1 MIRARIILSAAA
13 LGTVLVLAPAAHAV
27 DISGRVLNAT
37 TGKPV
42 ADQSVN
48 LVALRGQMVPVR
60 DTVTAADGSFR
71 FVVAANPSERFLVQ
85 VPFRGV
91 NYNKPAL
98 LETGDRITVD
108 IEVYETGARPEE
120 ISVEAQTI
128 LLEPHPD
135 HMRINEFYALRN
147 VSEPKRTYAPDAGSF
162 RFTLP
167 GLVGDLQVSAAR
179 ASGMQLKQQPQETD
193 QPNTYAINFPLYP
206 GETEIQVS
214 YVLPLS
220 GTEMSLR
227 LPLIHATSRRH
238 LAAPR
243 ASVEVQGTGLKEI
256 EQTQVPQARVYRIE
270 SDKELN
276 VKIKVNP
283 AALEA
288 AEAAAQA
295 APAAPEASEGGATVT
310 IVPQPAN
317 QAQWYIVGL
326 TLAVLLLG
334 LFYLY
339 SLPPVPAAGT
349 ADPTTHASA
358 RSARASK

>member
-1 MIRARIILSAAA
+1 MKAMRIVCAVAA
-13 LGTVLVLAPAAHAV
+13 LGAMLALTPAAQAV
-27 DISGRVLNAT
+27 DISGRVINAT

-42 ADQSVN
+42 GDQSVN
-48 LVALRGQMVPVR
+48 LIALRGQMVPVR
-60 DTVTAADGSFR
+60 DTVTGTDGSYR

-98 LETGDRITVD
+98 LETGDHITVD
-108 IEVYETGARPEE
+108 IEVYETGARPEDV
-120 ISVEAQTI
+120 SVEAQTI
-128 LLEPHPD
+128 LLEPHRD

-147 VSEPKRTYAPDAGSF
+147 ASEPKRTYAPDEGSF

-167 GLVGDLQVSAAR
+167 GSVGDLQVSAAR

-193 QPNTYAINFPLYP
+193 QPNTYVINFPLHP

-214 YVLPLS
+214 YVVPLS
-220 GTEMSLR
+220 GTELSLR
-227 LPLIHATSRRH
+227 LPLTHPTARRH

-243 ASVEVQGTGLKEI
+243 ASTEVQGAGLKEI
-256 EQTQVPQARVYRIE
+256 EQNQVPQARVYRIE
-270 SDKELN
+270 ADKELSLR
-276 VKIKVNP
+276 VKVNP

-288 AEAAAQA
+288 AEAAAAA
-295 APAAPEASEGGATVT
+295 APAASPAENSEATVT
-310 IVPQPAN
+310 IVPQPTN

-326 TLAVLLLG
+326 SLAVLMLG

-339 SLPPVPAAGT
+339 SLPPASVTEPAEPAN
-349 ADPTTHASA
+349 HASA
-358 RSARASK
+358 RSSRASR

>member
-1 MIRARIILSAAA
+1 MKALRVLRATAALAAMLVFTSAAQ
-13 LGTVLVLAPAAHAV
+13 AV
-27 DISGRVLNAT
+27 DISGRVINAT

-48 LVALRGQMVPVR
+48 LVALRGQMVPIR
-60 DTVTAADGSFR
+60 DTVTAADGSYR

-108 IEVYETGARPEE
+108 VEVFETGARPED

-135 HMRINEFYALRN
+135 HMRINEFYAMRN
-147 VSEPKRTYAPDAGSF
+147 ASEPKRTYAPDEGSF

-193 QPNTYAINFPLYP
+193 KPNTWVINFPLYP

-220 GTEMSLR
+220 GTELSLR
-227 LPLIHATSRRH
+227 LPLTHPTARRH

-243 ASVEVQGTGLKEI
+243 ASVEVQGPGLKEI
-256 EQTQVPQARVYRIE
+256 EQSQVPQARVYRIE
-270 SDKELN
+270 ADKELN
-276 VKIKVNP
+276 VRVKVNP

-288 AEAAAQA
+288 AEAAAET
-295 APAAPEASEGGATVT
+295 APAPAEASEAAVT
-310 IVPQPAN
+310 IVPQPTN

-326 TLAVLLLG
+326 SLAVLLIG

-339 SLPPVPAAGT
+339 SLPPAPAIGPAEQ
-349 ADPTTHASA
+349 ATHASA
-358 RSARASK
+358 RDSRAKI

>member
-1 MIRARIILSAAA
+1 MRGRRMLLAAA
-13 LGTVLVLAPAAHAV
+13 AITVALALVPVAQAV
-27 DISGRVLNAT
+27 DISGRVINAT

-60 DTVTAADGSFR
+60 DTVTAADGSYR

-91 NYNKPAL
+91 NYNKPAML
-98 LETGDRITVD
+98 ATGDRITVD
-108 IEVYETGARPEE
+108 IEVYEAGARPED
-120 ISVEAQTI
+120 IRVEAQTI
-128 LLEPHPD
+128 VLEPHPD
-135 HMRINEFYALRN
+135 HLRINEFYALRN
-147 VSEPKRTYAPDAGSF
+147 NCEPKRTYAPDEGSF

-179 ASGMQLKQQPQETD
+179 ASGMELRQQPQETD
-193 QPNTYAINFPLYP
+193 QPNTYVINFPLYP
-206 GETEIQVS
+206 GESEIQVS

-220 GTEMSLR
+220 GSEMNLR
-227 LPLIHATSRRH
+227 LPLTQQTERRH

-243 ASVEVQGTGLKEI
+243 ASVEVQGPGLKEI
-256 EQTQVPQARVYRIE
+256 EQSQVPQARVYRIE
-270 SDKELN
+270 GVKELN
-276 VKIKVNP
+276 VKVKVNP

-288 AEAAAQA
+288 AASASAQPAPGAAA
-295 APAAPEASEGGATVT
+295 EAESTVT

-317 QAQWYIVGL
+317 RAQWYIVGL
-326 TLAVLLLG
+326 SLAVLLLG

-339 SLPPVPAAGT
+339 SLPPAAAPA
-349 ADPTTHASA
+349 THASA
-358 RSARASK
+358 RSSRAAQ

>member
-1 MIRARIILSAAA
+1 MPLVVVAFLA
-13 LGTVLVLAPAAHAV
+13 LLVPGAQAV
-27 DISGRVLNAT
+27 DISGRVINAT

-48 LVALRGQMVPVR
+48 LIALRGQMVPVR
-60 DTVTAADGSFR
+60 DTVTAADGTYR

-98 LETGDRITVD
+98 LATGDRITVD
-108 IEVYETGARPEE
+108 VEVYETGARAEE

-147 VSEPKRTYAPDAGSF
+147 SSEPKRTYAPDEGSF
-162 RFTLP
+162 RFALP
-167 GLVGDLQVSAAR
+167 GLVGDLQVTAAR

-193 QPNTYAINFPLYP
+193 QPNTYVINFPLHP

-227 LPLIHATSRRH
+227 LPLTHVTSRRH

-243 ASVEVQGTGLKEI
+243 ASVEVQGAGVKEI
-256 EQTQVPQARVYRIE
+256 EQSQVPQARVYRIE

-276 VKIKVNP
+276 VRIKVNP

-295 APAAPEASEGGATVT
+295 APAAPEASAGESTVT

-326 TLAVLLLG
+326 SLAVLMLG

-339 SLPPVPAAGT
+339 SLPPASVMEPADQAT
-349 ADPTTHASA
+349 DASA
-358 RSARASK
+358 RHAQSRG